1 MNINNVPQK
10 ARLERLPKGLD
21 FEEKIGNTTYVVNS
35 FFDKNAREDVLSKIS
50 RLLNGNEIE
59 SEEYE

>member
-1 MNINNVPQK
+1 
-10 ARLERLPKGLD
+10 
-21 FEEKIGNTTYVVNS
+21 VVNS

-59 SEEYE
+59 NEEYE

>member
-1 MNINNVPQK
+1 MNINNAPPK
-10 ARLERLPKGLD
+10 ARLERLPEGLD

-59 SEEYE
+59 NEEYE

>member
-1 MNINNVPQK
+1 MSIDNK
-10 ARLERLPKGLD
+10 SKKSRLERLPKGLD

-35 FFDKNAREDVLSKIS
+35 IFDKNAQEDVLSKIS

-59 SEEYE
+59 NEEYE